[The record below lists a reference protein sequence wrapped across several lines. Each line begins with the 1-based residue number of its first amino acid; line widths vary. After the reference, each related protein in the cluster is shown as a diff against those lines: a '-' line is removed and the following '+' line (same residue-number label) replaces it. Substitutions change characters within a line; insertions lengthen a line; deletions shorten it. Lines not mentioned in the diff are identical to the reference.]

1 MKDFL
6 YGEIAKV
13 GLIYPC
19 GGWIM
24 EPEFY
29 EMSPM
34 GVSTYTT
41 RVLLDDVN
49 ENELSKLGDRTINA
63 TKLLCKAPVDIIAL
77 GCTSGSFIGGAKY
90 DEELIKKM
98 EKASGGVPCTTT
110 SSAVVAALRNL
121 NVKKVA
127 LATPYTNDVNMRAKI
142 YLEEYGFK
150 VTNIC
155 GLGLINDSEID
166 RQKLEVIYKL
176 AKDANTD
183 DAEAVA
189 ILCTGIRSIPIL
201 EALEKDLGKPVIS
214 AVQATFW
221 HCLCM
226 TGIKEKISG
235 YGSLL
240 ESI

>member
-1 MKDFL
+1 MKDLL
-6 YGEIAKV
+6 YGERVKI

-41 RVLLDDVN
+41 RVLLDEVN
-49 ENELSKLGDRTINA
+49 ENELTKLGERTINA

-90 DEELIKKM
+90 DDELIKKM
-98 EKASGGVPCTTT
+98 GKASGGLPCTTT
-110 SSAVVAALRNL
+110 SSAVVTALRTL

-127 LATPYTNDVNMRAKI
+127 VATPYTDDINMRCKKF
-142 YLEEYGFK
+142 LKEYGFK

-176 AKDANTD
+176 VKDANTD
-183 DAEAVA
+183 EAEAVV
-189 ILCTGIRSIPIL
+189 ILCTGVRSIPIL
-201 EALEKDLGKPVIS
+201 LDLETDLGKPVIS

-221 HCLCM
+221 HCLRM
-226 TGIKEKISG
+226 AGVKEKIAG

-240 ESI
+240 ERG